1 MNEAVRDEPLEQ
13 YIEAMKELWAY
24 EPFQLLLTTFKDR
37 VPNINSVEQT
47 RTVEELFFRSGQMDI
62 IRTLENLQDNIGI
75 IETDYL
81 QSLEPQDYTVAS
93 GLYSSWGSYT
103 ILGVTT
109 DISAK
114 SLLLK
119 MFVLAFAKYV
129 ATQRLEW
136 YALHALD

>member
-1 MNEAVRDEPLEQ
+1 MCYSIVLIPHLDTKVKQFYPYWRNRMNEAVRDEPLEQ

-93 GLYSSWGSYT
+93 GLYSS
-103 ILGVTT
+103 
-109 DISAK
+109 
-114 SLLLK
+114 
-119 MFVLAFAKYV
+119 
-129 ATQRLEW
+129 
-136 YALHALD
+136 

>member
-81 QSLEPQDYTVAS
+81 QSLEPQDYTVES
-93 GLYSSWGSYT
+93 GLYSS
-103 ILGVTT
+103 
-109 DISAK
+109 
-114 SLLLK
+114 
-119 MFVLAFAKYV
+119 
-129 ATQRLEW
+129 
-136 YALHALD
+136 